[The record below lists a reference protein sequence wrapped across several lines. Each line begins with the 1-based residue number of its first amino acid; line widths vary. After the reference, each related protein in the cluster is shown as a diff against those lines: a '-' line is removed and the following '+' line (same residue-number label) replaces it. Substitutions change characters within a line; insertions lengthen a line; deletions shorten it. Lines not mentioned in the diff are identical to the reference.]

1 MTRRRRRVEA
11 QVRGG
16 ELHQSGET
24 RSDRAGVVEGLSG
37 ESAVGDG
44 VRTGTTL
51 IADRQVTAL
60 TCGFPE
66 PLNVETEKA
75 GRRREAISG
84 TITGR

>member
-1 MTRRRRRVEA
+1 M

-16 ELHQSGET
+16 ELLISDQSGET

-37 ESAVGDG
+37 ESAGDG

-60 TCGFPE
+60 TSGFPE